1 MGSGTRAL
9 LTGLAP
15 AAVERVRGHFTAA
28 LEAAS
33 VTDLDVR
40 ILTGTAVA

>member
-9 LTGLAP
+9 LGGLSP
-15 AAVERVRGHFTAA
+15 AAVERVRAHFTAA
-28 LEAAS
+28 LEAAG

-40 ILTGTAVA
+40 ILTAAAVA